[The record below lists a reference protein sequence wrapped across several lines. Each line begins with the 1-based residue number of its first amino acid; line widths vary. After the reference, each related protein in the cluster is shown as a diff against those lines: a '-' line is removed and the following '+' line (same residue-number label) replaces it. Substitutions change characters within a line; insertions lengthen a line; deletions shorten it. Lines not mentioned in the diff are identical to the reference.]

1 MGRAI
6 LRGGRIFTGRAF
18 VDGGAALI
26 DGSRIKAVYDRSD
39 QCAAR
44 PDDDVRDI
52 DGMIAAPGFVDIHIH
67 GAMGCDAM
75 NGTYDAIDTI
85 ARAVASRGTTSFLVT
100 TTTASIDDTYHAI
113 VAAGRAMKRG
123 TSGAQVLGVHME
135 GPFINTVHKG
145 AQMASFILPPSMDAY
160 RSMTGEYGYIVKRV
174 TLAPEMEGALQ
185 ISRYLHKNSI
195 LVSAGHTGASYD
207 EMRRAYDAGVTHA
220 THLFNGMNP
229 IHHREPGVPGTAL
242 TQDGWTVEV
251 IADTVHLHPAILK
264 MAWLCKG
271 ADRCALVS
279 DAMEATLMGDG
290 VYELGGQKV
299 IVRDG
304 QARLEAGN
312 LAGSTLTLDKAVKN
326 MVEAAG
332 IPLADALKMASLT
345 PARLIGADGH
355 KGRIEQ
361 GYDADVV
368 LLDEADLS
376 VKGVMI
382 AGKWH

>member
-1 MGRAI
+1 MGRTI
-6 LRGGRIFTGRAF
+6 LKGGRIFTGRAF
-18 VDGGAALI
+18 VEGGAVLI
-26 DGSRIKAVYDRSD
+26 DGGRIKAVYDRSD
-39 QCAAR
+39 QCETR
-44 PDDDVRDI
+44 PGDDVRDI

-75 NGTYDAIDTI
+75 DGTYDAIDTI
-85 ARAVASRGTTSFLVT
+85 ARAIASRGTTSFLVT
-100 TTTASIDDTYHAI
+100 TMTASIDDTYNAI

-135 GPFINTVHKG
+135 GPFINADHKG
-145 AQMASFILPPSMDAY
+145 AQMESLILPPSMDAY
-160 RSMTGEYGYIVKRV
+160 RSMTGEYGHIVKRV
-174 TLAPEMEGALQ
+174 TLAPEVEGALE
-185 ISRYLHKNSI
+185 ISRYLHKNGI

-207 EMRRAYDAGVTHA
+207 EMRRAYDAGVTHT

-229 IHHREPGVPGTAL
+229 IHHREPGAPGAAL

-271 ADRCALVS
+271 ADRCALVT
-279 DAMEATLMGDG
+279 DAIEATLVGDG

-299 IVRDG
+299 IVKGG

-326 MVEAAG
+326 IVEAAG

-345 PARLIGADGH
+345 PAGLIGADGR
-355 KGRIEQ
+355 KGCIEQ
-361 GYDADVV
+361 GYDADIV

-376 VKGVMI
+376 VNGAMI

>member
-1 MGRAI
+1 MGRII
-6 LRGGRIFTGRAF
+6 LKGGRIFTGRTF
-18 VDGGAALI
+18 MDGGAALI
-26 DGSRIKAVYDRSD
+26 EGGRIKAVYNRSD
-39 QCAAR
+39 ECAAK

-52 DGMIAAPGFVDIHIH
+52 AGMIAAPGFVDIHIH
-67 GAMGCDAM
+67 GAMSCDAM

-85 ARAVASRGTTSFLVT
+85 ARAIASRGTTSFLVT
-100 TTTASIDDTYHAI
+100 TMTASIDDTYNA
-113 VAAGRAMKRG
+113 VAAAGHAMKRG

-135 GPFINTVHKG
+135 GPFINVAHKG
-145 AQMASFILPPSMDAY
+145 AQLERFILPPSMEAY
-160 RSMTGEYGYIVKRV
+160 RSMTGEYGRIVKRV
-174 TLAPEMEGALQ
+174 TLAPEVEGALE
-185 ISRYLHKNSI
+185 ISRYLHKNGI

-207 EMRRAYDAGVTHA
+207 DMRRAYDAGVTHA
-220 THLFNGMNP
+220 THLFNAMNA
-229 IHHREPGVPGTAL
+229 IYHREPGVPGTAL

-251 IADTVHLHPAILK
+251 IADTVHLHPAILR

-271 ADRCALVS
+271 ADGCALIS

-290 VYELGGQKV
+290 AYDLGGQKV

-312 LAGSTLTLDKAVKN
+312 LAGTILTLDKAVKN
-326 MVEAAG
+326 MVEAVG

-345 PARLIGADGH
+345 PARLIGADDH

-361 GYDADVV
+361 GWDADIV
-368 LLDEADLS
+368 LLDESDLS